1 MEREITGC
9 YIGDLLSWVMG
20 RAPED
25 SAWLTVMGN
34 INSIA
39 VATLADVSCIV
50 LVENAA
56 LDENAAQKAEM
67 HGVNDPYRRPKTAIS
82 SRSSCTGCWK
92 NNMKYYYDLHLH
104 SCLSPCGDMDMTPN
118 NITGMAKLLGLD
130 IIALTD
136 HNTCRNCEATIA
148 AGKENGVVVVPG
160 MELTT
165 SEDIHAVCLFPD
177 ARKGAGLG

>member
-1 MEREITGC
+1 MTVKDFIEKQNLKVLVEGELDREITGC

-56 LDENAAQKAEM
+56 LDDEAKAKAEM
-67 HGVNDPYRRPKTAIS
+67 HGVTILS
-82 SRSSCTGCWK
+82 T
-92 NNMKYYYDLHLH
+92 DLNSYELAVE
-104 SCLSPCGDMDMTPN
+104 LSKM
-118 NITGMAKLLGLD
+118 I
-130 IIALTD
+130 
-136 HNTCRNCEATIA
+136 
-148 AGKENGVVVVPG
+148 
-160 MELTT
+160 
-165 SEDIHAVCLFPD
+165 
-177 ARKGAGLG
+177 

>member
-1 MEREITGC
+1 MNVKELIDKLNLKVLTEGDLDREVTEC

-56 LDENAAQKAEM
+56 LDDEAKAKAEM
-67 HGVNDPYRRPKTAIS
+67 HGVTILQTEENSYSLAVKI
-82 SRSSCTGCWK
+82 
-92 NNMKYYYDLHLH
+92 H
-104 SCLSPCGDMDMTPN
+104 
-118 NITGMAKLLGLD
+118 GL
-130 IIALTD
+130 I
-136 HNTCRNCEATIA
+136 
-148 AGKENGVVVVPG
+148 
-160 MELTT
+160 
-165 SEDIHAVCLFPD
+165 
-177 ARKGAGLG
+177 

>member
-1 MEREITGC
+1 MTVKNLIEQLNLKILVEGDLDRDVTDC

-56 LDENAAQKAEM
+56 LDEEAKKKADI
-67 HGVNDPYRRPKTAIS
+67 HGVTILQTEENSYSLAI
-82 SRSSCTGCWK
+82 K
-92 NNMKYYYDLHLH
+92 
-104 SCLSPCGDMDMTPN
+104 LS
-118 NITGMAKLLGLD
+118 
-130 IIALTD
+130 AL
-136 HNTCRNCEATIA
+136 I
-148 AGKENGVVVVPG
+148 
-160 MELTT
+160 
-165 SEDIHAVCLFPD
+165 
-177 ARKGAGLG
+177 